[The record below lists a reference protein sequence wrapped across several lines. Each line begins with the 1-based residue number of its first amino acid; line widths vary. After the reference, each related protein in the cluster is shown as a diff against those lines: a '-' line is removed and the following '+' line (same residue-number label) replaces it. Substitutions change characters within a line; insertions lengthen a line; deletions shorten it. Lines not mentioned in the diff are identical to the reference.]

1 MLEDI
6 RNRYDLIL
14 IDVSTDSKYKDLRKI
29 LVSLSSNI
37 VCLLSGNLV
46 EIRKTVNILN
56 EYQEEKEKIKLVY
69 NKKSKYGIKKS
80 LLEIIFFK
88 YKMIGSLTHDNSYNK
103 IINKNVNKLY
113 INKNIRM
120 EFEKIINKLQII

>member
-56 EYQEEKEKIKLVY
+56 EHQEEKEKIKLVY
-69 NKKSKYGIKKS
+69 NKKNKYGIKKS

-88 YKMIGSLTHDNSYNK
+88 YKMIGSLMYDNCYSK

-113 INKNIRM
+113 INKNIRK

>member
-69 NKKSKYGIKKS
+69 NKKNKYGIKKS

-88 YKMIGSLTHDNSYNK
+88 YKMIGSLMYDNCYSK

-113 INKNIRM
+113 INKNIRK

>member
-113 INKNIRM
+113 INKNIRR